1 MASTFVWGLTILSL
15 LGRGKRLWHPYI
27 GAWAVAFASEIA
39 ILVASEVNHES
50 LGQPTVQTALH
61 SVRLTFILL
70 LLLSGLYY
78 ALSEKPATSK
88 RDEENEP
95 LLASRDANAPPNG
108 TASPLY
114 GSIPASGGDSDNGD
128 EGDSNTDRNNNN
140 DDEDDDDDDEDLGS
154 GDDDEPKRVKELR
167 KQQQKRLKER
177 GSWIAYLKDYKIL
190 VALVWPSDDRY
201 VQCCLAV
208 LVLVLVVDRAL
219 NVLIPRQLGVITNQL
234 ASMADTGKCPYR
246 RSSFHLYGT
255 SVPAKVECTM
265 EFARIVVSKRPNPRH
280 PTQSLIYLRRG

>member
-1 MASTFVWGLTILSL
+1 M
-15 LGRGKRLWHPYI
+15 WHPYI
-27 GAWAVAFASEIA
+27 GAWAVAFASETA

-50 LGQPTVQTALH
+50 LGQSTVQTALH
-61 SVRLTFILL
+61 SVRLSFNLL

-78 ALSEKPATSK
+78 ALSEKPTTSK

-95 LLASRDANAPPNG
+95 LLASRDANAPPNA

-114 GSIPASGGDSDNGD
+114 GSIPTSGGDNNNED
-128 EGDSNTDRNNNN
+128 EDDSNTDRNNDN
-140 DDEDDDDDDEDLGS
+140 DDEHDDDDDEDLGS

-219 NVLIPRQLGVITNQL
+219 NVLIPRQLGIITNQL
-234 ASMADTGKCPYR
+234 ASMADTGKCPYSDALHFICTVHPFR
-246 RSSFHLYGT
+246 QRL
-255 SVPAKVECTM
+255 SVPWSWLDRCFWKAKPKASHAIIDLH
-265 EFARIVVSKRPNPRH
+265 F
-280 PTQSLIYLRRG
+280 